1 MAMSENKSI
10 QQKSILGNNINQNF
24 NKTNTFKY
32 VSRSPSISETESDS
46 DECPEEEFYDFLKF
60 KNDEIEI
67 MCNVNKGLTHIQK

>member
-46 DECPEEEFYDFLKF
+46 DECLEEEF
-60 KNDEIEI
+60 
-67 MCNVNKGLTHIQK
+67 